1 LLVHFVG
8 APVGKACD
16 LGTGVGVIALAL
28 ALNDPRAEIV
38 AAELQPRLAELA
50 RKNAVENNLDSR
62 VSIVEV
68 DLAKSRRALPGAAF
82 DVVVSNPPYQPLE
95 TGPANPDDEAAI
107 ARHELRLTLADLIRE
122 MKRLC
127 KPNGRVALIYP
138 TDRLAT
144 VLASLASAG
153 LRPLR
158 MRMVHDRPSENARRV
173 MIEARKGG
181 KGPLVVEPPLIL
193 RDGED
198 YTPEARRLL
207 GENA

>member
-1 LLVHFVG
+1 VHFVG
-8 APVGKACD
+8 APVGRACD
-16 LGTGVGVIALAL
+16 LGAGVGIIALAL
-28 ALNDPRAEIV
+28 ALNDPRAEV
-38 AAELQPRLAELA
+38 TAVELQPRLVELA
-50 RKNAVENNLDSR
+50 RKNAVDNQLDAR
-62 VSIVEV
+62 VSVVEV
-68 DLAKSRRALPGAAF
+68 DLSKSRRALPGASF
-82 DVVVSNPPYQPLE
+82 DLVLSNPPYQPLE

-107 ARHELRLTLADLIRE
+107 ARHELRLTLAELIRE

-127 KPNGRVALIYP
+127 KPNGRAALIYP

-144 VLASLASAG
+144 VLASLEASG

-158 MRMVHDRPSENARRV
+158 MRMVHDRSSENARRV
-173 MIEARKGG
+173 MVEARKGG

-198 YTPEARRLL
+198 YTPEAKRLL